1 MNDLDKFISPELRD
15 AVQRFGFDKVAA
27 KMFGVPEI
35 TEKTASEIVGTKLM
49 TRLAEW
55 RQVETGLN
63 ALVGLEKSAFSVT
76 ESGHKRDADDYNANS
91 RYHHDKSRAKD
102 DYRERS
108 PLSSLLVDHPAS
120 STISRLRARLWDRDA
135 KMHEK
140 GENSYL
146 PLGGLLTPSRKEK
159 EENRGKAHGKDKE

>member
-1 MNDLDKFISPELRD
+1 MNDLDKFISPELRG

-35 TEKTASEIVGTKLM
+35 NEKTASEIVGTKMM

-55 RQVETGLN
+55 RQVETGLD
-63 ALVGLEKSAFSVT
+63 ALMSLEKSAFSVT
-76 ESGHKRDADDYNANS
+76 QSGHKRDADDANAES
-91 RYHHDKSRAKD
+91 KFHHEKARAKD

-108 PLSSLLVDHPAS
+108 PLSSLVVDPPAS
-120 STISRLRARLWDRDA
+120 STYSRLMSRMKDRDA
-135 KMHEK
+135 RKHEK

-146 PLGGLLTPSRKEK
+146 PFGGILTPSRHEK